1 MSFAQPPAQAAL
13 PAEILRSGWG
23 SGMVAMWPC
32 DCGVSGSLPAH
43 CKLTSNTAHSTREA
57 GTALTSAEAAGFSR
71 PRIISLLVNFTNC
84 RLVFAFEVC
93 VRFKWFL
100 ALIPFFFFFKVM
112 SCFLSS
118 L

>member
-13 PAEILRSGWG
+13 PAEILRLGWG
-23 SGMVAMWPC
+23 SGMVAMWLC

-100 ALIPFFFFFKVM
+100 ALIPFFFFLK
-112 SCFLSS
+112 
-118 L
+118 